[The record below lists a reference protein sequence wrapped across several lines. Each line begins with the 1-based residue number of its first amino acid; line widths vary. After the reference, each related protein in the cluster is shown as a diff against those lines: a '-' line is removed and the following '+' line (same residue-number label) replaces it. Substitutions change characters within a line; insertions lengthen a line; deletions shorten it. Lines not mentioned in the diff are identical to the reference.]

1 MQDKNCFAAMVLV
14 IGMALL
20 QLAEAP
26 ALAQQLEAGSVPAK
40 MALNPGASGQLPLV
54 DSSGNWVFRR
64 QVNEVT
70 VMFTATRKG
79 KYVED
84 LQRADVQ
91 VRDDKRPPAEIMD
104 FRNEQG
110 LPLRLGLLID
120 TSGSVSDRF
129 LHETRAA
136 SQFVKQV
143 VDEQHDRVFVG
154 GFSHRLR
161 IMQDFTN
168 APEKV
173 ARALQRLHDDQGDT
187 AVFDAITSACKKL
200 VESGDQ
206 QPVARVLVL
215 ISDGDDNASSHT
227 LKDAA
232 EIAQWDEVTIYTIS
246 SNPRGLNLI
255 GDDALQNLAEQSGGR
270 ALFPESKKRVAKA
283 FARVRDELRNRYAVS
298 YRPAEFKPD
307 GHFRRIR
314 IVARHL
320 GKKLHVHARRG
331 YYARPILADVVSASS
346 AP

>member
-1 MQDKNCFAAMVLV
+1 MENRFAAIVLV

-20 QLAEAP
+20 QLAETP
-26 ALAQQLEAGSVPAK
+26 AVAQQLERGEVPTK
-40 MALNPGASGQLPLV
+40 MALAPGAAQLPLV
-54 DSSGNWVFRR
+54 DGNGNWVFRR

-79 KYVED
+79 KYVDD
-84 LQRADVQ
+84 LQRAEVQ
-91 VRDDKRPPAEIMD
+91 VRDDKRAPAEIMD

-110 LPLRLGLLID
+110 LPMRLGLLID
-120 TSGSVSDRF
+120 TSGSVNDRF
-129 LHETRAA
+129 RHEIQAA
-136 SQFVKQV
+136 NQFVRQV
-143 VDEQHDRVFVG
+143 VDGQHDRVFVA
-154 GFSHRLR
+154 GFSHRMR
-161 IMQDFTN
+161 MMQDFTN
-168 APEKV
+168 DPDKV
-173 ARALQRLHDDQGDT
+173 GSALQRLQDDEGDT
-187 AVFDAITSACKKL
+187 GFFDAIAGACKKL
-200 VESGDQ
+200 AESGDR

-215 ISDGDDNASSHT
+215 ITDGDDNASSHT
-227 LKDAA
+227 LRDAA

-246 SNPRGLNLI
+246 SNPRGLNVI
-255 GDDALQNLAEQSGGR
+255 GDDALQKLAEQSGGR
-270 ALFPESKKRVAKA
+270 ALFPASKKRVSKA

-314 IVARHL
+314 IVARQF

>member
-1 MQDKNCFAAMVLV
+1 MENRFAAIVLV
-14 IGMALL
+14 IGMVLL
-20 QLAEAP
+20 PLAETP
-26 ALAQQLEAGSVPAK
+26 AVAQQLESGEVPTN
-40 MALNPGASGQLPLV
+40 MALAPGAAAQLPLV
-54 DSSGNWVFRR
+54 DGNGNWVFRR

-79 KYVED
+79 KYVDD
-84 LQRADVQ
+84 LQRAEVQ

-110 LPLRLGLLID
+110 LPMRLGLLID
-120 TSGSVSDRF
+120 TSGSVNDRF
-129 LHETRAA
+129 RHEIQAA
-136 SQFVKQV
+136 NQFVRQV
-143 VDEQHDRVFVG
+143 VDGQHDRVFVA
-154 GFSHRLR
+154 GFSHRMR
-161 IMQDFTN
+161 MMQDFTTN
-168 APEKV
+168 PDKV
-173 ARALQRLHDDQGDT
+173 GSALQRLHDDEGDT
-187 AVFDAITSACKKL
+187 AVFDAIAGACKKL
-200 VESGDQ
+200 AESGDR

-215 ISDGDDNASSHT
+215 ITDGDDNASSHT

-246 SNPRGLNLI
+246 SNPRGLNVI
-255 GDDALQNLAEQSGGR
+255 GDDALQKLAEQSGGR
-270 ALFPESKKRVAKA
+270 ALFPASKERVSKA

-314 IVARHL
+314 IVARHF

-331 YYARPILADVVSASS
+331 YYAQPFLADVVHASS